1 MGYPIITQLA
11 LNEFTDDLMR
21 VKSEPSDG
29 KAAKEVSLGADG
41 KPIYPTESGLV
52 PHYTGHI
59 PGMHTLYVKRE
70 PSLILRHFNKMKKD
84 LLYCWNSS
92 KIQYQNYRKRQNR
105 YP

>member
-29 KAAKEVSLGADG
+29 KAAKEVSMGAEG
-41 KPIYPTESGLV
+41 KPIYPAESGLV

-59 PGMHTLYVKRE
+59 PGMYTVCE
-70 PSLILRHFNKMKKD
+70 PPLILRHTNVLHFV
-84 LLYCWNSS
+84 L
-92 KIQYQNYRKRQNR
+92 
-105 YP
+105 